1 MSVQTRRTFLIRLS
15 TSTVLSARA
24 LSSSARAT
32 GMRTGMQGRVTF
44 MAVGDIMMHAPM
56 IRDGFDPEKGTYD
69 FSPYF
74 EYVTPLLRRADWVF
88 GNLETRLAGADVKI
102 RTQKGNV
109 HGYTGYAFFNAP
121 EQLSRDL
128 KRAGFT
134 LLSTANNHCLD
145 RSLEGISR
153 TNETLEAAGL
163 MQTGTFASPEDRD
176 SVRIL
181 VKNGIS
187 MAVFAYT
194 YGTNGIPLPPG
205 REYLVNLI
213 DPDLIG
219 ADIERARKLGVDLIA
234 CSVHFEGEYQ
244 RFPNEKQLALSE
256 TILALGADIILGHHS
271 HVVQPYQVL
280 QVPGG
285 SKKAALYSMGNFIS
299 NQTGRDTDL
308 GVIFRIDIEK
318 HPPRKAVITSITPLP
333 TRVYRARYGTR
344 KRWLVLPVR
353 EVLERG
359 DASGLPSSLLKELE
373 QQLPYLEDHLASMMQ
388 TSKG

>member
-1 MSVQTRRTFLIRLS
+1 MSVQTRRTFLTRLAAG
-15 TSTVLSARA
+15 TVLSARA

-32 GMRTGMQGRVTF
+32 GMRTGMHGRVTF

-56 IRDGFDPEKGTYD
+56 IRDGFDPEKGAYD

-74 EYVTPLLRRADWVF
+74 EYITPLLRRADWVF
-88 GNLETRLAGADVKI
+88 GNLETRLAGAEVKI
-102 RTQKGNV
+102 RTRKGSVN
-109 HGYTGYAFFNAP
+109 GYTGYAFFNAP

-145 RSLEGISR
+145 RALEGISK

-163 MQTGTFASPEDRD
+163 MQTGTFNSPEDRD
-176 SVRIL
+176 TVRIL

-234 CSVHFEGEYQ
+234 CSIHFEGEYQ

-256 TILALGADIILGHHS
+256 TILDLGADIILGHHS
-271 HVVQPYQVL
+271 HVVQPYKVL
-280 QVPGG
+280 QDPGG
-285 SKKAALYSMGNFIS
+285 SKKAVLYSMGNFIS

-318 HPPRKAVITSITPLP
+318 HPPKKAAITGVTPIP
-333 TRVYRARYGTR
+333 TRVYRARYGAR

-373 QQLPYLEDHLASMMQ
+373 RQLPYLEEHLASMMQ